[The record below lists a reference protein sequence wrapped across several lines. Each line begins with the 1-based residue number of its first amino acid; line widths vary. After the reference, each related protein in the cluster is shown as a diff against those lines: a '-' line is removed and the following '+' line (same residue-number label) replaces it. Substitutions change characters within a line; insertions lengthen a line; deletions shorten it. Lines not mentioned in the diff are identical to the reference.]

1 MALARWFGQPSQG
14 NGSSSNTCPPSSDH
28 AKAVA
33 INKAEHKQF
42 GLENFGNTCYIN
54 SVVQAL
60 YFCHPFRELIIRVN
74 DRSNPA
80 APPSTYSPSSPL
92 PSAVSTLPRAKTQ
105 RKLSSADG
113 PRASDGATISNGNPW
128 LTGPPI
134 PASPPTMFSALRS
147 LFAHISNNALDKGV
161 VAPRAFVDKLK
172 KENELFRST
181 MHQDAHEFLI
191 FLLNKIAEDLEE
203 EARNARSG
211 NSSGEDLLSSVTS
224 SGTPTLG
231 TATSRSNSSTRS
243 NIVHD
248 LFEGVLTSETRCLT
262 CETVSSRD
270 EAFLD
275 LSIDIE
281 QNSSV
286 TACLRQFSASE
297 MLCHKNKFFCDSCCG
312 LQEAEKRMKIKRLP
326 NVLALHLK
334 RFKYQEDVGKYIKL
348 AYRVAFPLELRLF
361 NTADDA
367 IDPDRLYGLFA
378 IVVHIGNGPHHGHY
392 VAIVKSGA
400 SWLVFD
406 DDSVDSIKES
416 DISKYFGDSNSG
428 SAYVLYYQALD
439 LDLPSFGLKAEEPVA
454 AESAAR
460 ASPTQAPL
468 LPPGLTH
475 EGDSDASEFAPTTP
489 ASPVLHSVPTVVPA
503 SPPALNVII
512 PSPEAPPSVP
522 AEVSTPTVSPPV
534 VSPSAKSSGFLSL
547 RHSPSKPS
555 ISSGSRRNTLDTNC
569 PPVPP
574 LPSSVA
580 PPPQLTTEPS
590 EASTSTTS
598 PIPNGKSKTTM
609 GKASGWITRKF
620 SARAEDK
627 RSSECVRRPATS
639 HGVPGLHASQDH
651 HDRVSFTSSSSS
663 SRVPL
668 IPDLTPIS
676 QPSAAPAE
684 NTSSLPAVSPSSNS
698 LSQDKPASEFIVP
711 SYMQNGSAI
720 PAPTSTTN
728 TLRNHNTQQQHQLNH
743 HHHNFH
749 LTGHKKSQPVLSM
762 TPPSPETR
770 KPPDARPPKR
780 PSTAGASPTKGSF
793 ARIDESTPTVPHL
806 PDELRSPIPR
816 SRSVAV
822 SGEELERRRFSTT
835 QSPTLPGSNST
846 PLKRASRK
854 LSFTSGMLS
863 FVRKDKD
870 KQQQQ
875 RNGERPSSSFS
886 PSSSV
891 TPGVSI
897 GNRI

>member
-1 MALARWFGQPSQG
+1 MALARWFGQPSQS

-28 AKAVA
+28 AKTVA

-54 SVVQAL
+54 SVLQAL
-60 YFCHPFRELIIRVN
+60 YFCHPFRELIIRVH
-74 DRSNPA
+74 DKSNPA
-80 APPSTYSPSSPL
+80 APPGTCSPSSPL
-92 PSAVSTLPRAKTQ
+92 PSAVSTLPRAKAQ

-113 PRASDGATISNGNPW
+113 PRASDGANSNGNPP
-128 LTGPPI
+128 LTGPLI

-147 LFAHISNNALDKGV
+147 LFAHISNNAMDKGV

-181 MHQDAHEFLI
+181 MHQDAHELLI

-211 NSSGEDLLSSVTS
+211 SSSGEDLSSSAAS
-224 SGTPTLG
+224 SGTLTLG

-248 LFEGVLTSETRCLT
+248 LFEGILTSETRCLT

-367 IDPDRLYGLFA
+367 VDPDRLYGLFA

-460 ASPTQAPL
+460 ESPTQAPL

-489 ASPVLHSVPTVVPA
+489 ASPALHSVPTVVHT

-512 PSPEAPPSVP
+512 PSPEAPPSVL
-522 AEVSTPTVSPPV
+522 ADVSTPTVSPPV
-534 VSPSAKSSGFLSL
+534 ASPSEKSSGFLDL
-547 RHSPSKPS
+547 RHSTSKPS
-555 ISSGSRRNTLDTNC
+555 FSPGSRSNTLDTNC
-569 PPVPP
+569 PPVHPP
-574 LPSSVA
+574 PSSVA

-590 EASTSTTS
+590 EASTSTAS

-627 RSSECVRRPATS
+627 RSSDRVRRPATS

-651 HDRVSFTSSSSS
+651 HDRISFTSSSSS

-668 IPDLTPIS
+668 VPDLAPIS
-676 QPSAAPAE
+676 QPSATSAE

-698 LSQDKPASEFIVP
+698 PSQDKPASESIVP

-720 PAPTSTTN
+720 PTPTSATD
-728 TLRNHNTQQQHQLNH
+728 TLHNHNTHQQHQLNH
-743 HHHNFH
+743 HHRNFH

-762 TPPSPETR
+762 SPPSPSTR
-770 KPPDARPPKR
+770 KLPDARPPKR

-793 ARIDESTPTVPHL
+793 ARIDESTPAVPLL
-806 PDELRSPIPR
+806 PDELCSPIPR
-816 SRSVAV
+816 SRTVAV
-822 SGEELERRRFSTT
+822 HGEELERRRFSTA
-835 QSPTLPGSNST
+835 QNSTLTSSNST

-863 FVRKDKD
+863 FWKDKD